1 MNTKELEQTCK
12 QLGIP
17 RTEMQNLIYHIL
29 HTQNPESQKIIQEHN
44 LPTLTEEQ
52 RSAIDNQIATE
63 KDFFEKK
70 YMLAVDFIANQY
82 VEDELNYPEKQL
94 FAILLILDVKLTK
107 DVDMMKMLK
116 DKKILSR

>member
-1 MNTKELEQTCK
+1 MNRTEIIVTSE
-12 QLGIP
+12 QLGISAE
-17 RTEMQNLIYHIL
+17 EMQNLIYHIL

-70 YMLAVDFIANQY
+70 YMLAVDFIADQY
-82 VEDELNYPEKQL
+82 VDGELDEIEEKL

-107 DVDMMKMLK
+107 DVGIMKALK
-116 DKKILSR
+116 DKKS

>member
-1 MNTKELEQTCK
+1 MNRTEIIETSE
-12 QLGIP
+12 QLGISAE
-17 RTEMQNLIYHIL
+17 EMQNLIYYIL

-52 RSAIDNQIATE
+52 RSEIDNQIATE

-82 VEDELNYPEKQL
+82 VEDELDYPEEKL
-94 FAILLILDVKLTK
+94 FAILIILDVKLAK
-107 DVDMMKMLK
+107 DVYVMKALK
-116 DKKILSR
+116 DKKS